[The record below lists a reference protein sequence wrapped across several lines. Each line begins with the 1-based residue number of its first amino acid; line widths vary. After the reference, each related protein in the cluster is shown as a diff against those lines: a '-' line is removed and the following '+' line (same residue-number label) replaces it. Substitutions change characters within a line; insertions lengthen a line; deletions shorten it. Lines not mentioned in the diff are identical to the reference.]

1 MNAAVLILMG
11 SESDLPKLKP
21 AFAALDDLEVP
32 HEASLISAHRDPE
45 RVATRV
51 TQFESAGGQV
61 IICAA
66 GLAAHLA
73 GAVAGRT
80 VRPVIG
86 LPLSGGPL
94 SGMDALLSTVQ
105 MPKGVPVAAVGVDQ
119 AENAALLAVQM
130 LALSDA
136 RLHDRLNGRRMAT
149 REALRERDAALQ
161 ASGPTD
167 AGR

>member
-1 MNAAVLILMG
+1 MNALVLILMG
-11 SESDLPKLKP
+11 SESDLPKLGP
-21 AFAALDDLEVP
+21 AFTALDDLEIP

-51 TQFESAGGQV
+51 AEFESAGGQV

-80 VRPVIG
+80 IRPVIG

-105 MPKGVPVAAVGVDQ
+105 MPKGVPVATVGVDQ
-119 AENAALLAVQM
+119 AENAALLAGEI
-130 LALSDA
+130 LALSDR
-136 RLHDRLNGRRMAT
+136 RLADRMAGRRMAT

-161 ASGPTD
+161 ASGPFD
-167 AGR
+167 RGR